1 MTTLETVQ
9 LVASIGG
16 TAVALATAYWV
27 YRGSDK
33 ASERTT
39 QVQEQSNEI
48 ALFKELTQGQRNEL
62 NDAKAQIRDV
72 RKEAAEQLE
81 SASAEIQSMWRTAS
95 AAETA
100 AQTAQLA
107 AERCQHQVDVLT
119 EAYRELHAWASEPCP
134 HDQPPPGPP
143 PGLGLA
149 PTGG

>member
-16 TAVALATAYWV
+16 TLVALATAYWV
-27 YRGSDK
+27 YKGSDK
-33 ASERTT
+33 ASERST
-39 QVQEQSNEI
+39 QV
-48 ALFKELTQGQRNEL
+48 QGQRNEL
-62 NDAKAQIRDV
+62 NEAKDEIRDV
-72 RKEAAEQLE
+72 RKEAAKQLE
-81 SASAEIQSMWRTAS
+81 AASTEIQSMWRTAT
-95 AAETA
+95 AAESA
-100 AQTAQLA
+100 AQTAQTA